1 MTPPRNLLTQ
11 ISTLLQG
18 EGGKIAV
25 AIALFSAVTLSCRA
39 DPALTETVRCMNRDS
54 GTAWSI
60 RFDYRRRMADSFAAD
75 ISDLLISWHD
85 SLHGGY
91 YDFDRR
97 TGALTVRYASSTG
110 GYSLQ
115 YACRARPAR

>member
-1 MTPPRNLLTQ
+1 MYPWR
-11 ISTLLQG
+11 SARR
-18 EGGKIAV
+18 KIVIAM
-25 AIALFSAVTLSCRA
+25 ALFPALALSCLA
-39 DPALTETVRCMNRDS
+39 DPASSETIRCMNRDS
-54 GTAWSI
+54 GAAWSI
-60 RFDYRRRMADSFAAD
+60 RFDYRSRTADSFPAD
-75 ISDLLISWHD
+75 ITETLISWHD
-85 SLHGGY
+85 TLHGGY